1 LDLLLDPLESNLNE
15 TLSRIKKIIEKT
27 VGRRIAPM
35 YQITGNKG
43 EPYKIPL
50 NENFVQFED

>member
-1 LDLLLDPLESNLNE
+1 LNE
-15 TLSRIKKIIEKT
+15 TFSRIKKIIEKT